1 MLAVPIFDTVTTCE
15 VVLPTVAFTERL
27 VGVTAKEGNGSATP
41 TQPEIQTPAA
51 RMQGR
56 TIATNTLRFST
67 DMSIDFSL
75 VQVELFQ
82 CDTADFG
89 FPGER
94 HQIG

>member
-1 MLAVPIFDTVTTCE
+1 
-15 VVLPTVAFTERL
+15 
-27 VGVTAKEGNGSATP
+27 
-41 TQPEIQTPAA
+41 
-51 RMQGR
+51 
-56 TIATNTLRFST
+56 LRFST

-94 HQIG
+94 HQTG